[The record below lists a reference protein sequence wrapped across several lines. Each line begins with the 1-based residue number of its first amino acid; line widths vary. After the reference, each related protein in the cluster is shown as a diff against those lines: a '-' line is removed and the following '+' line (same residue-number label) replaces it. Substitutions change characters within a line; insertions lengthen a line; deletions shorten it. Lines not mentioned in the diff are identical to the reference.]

1 MPLWMDEGRTEES
14 VRLRKALVRM
24 AQGERE
30 ARGPY
35 SMRLAF
41 ALLYGLGAFSLFD
54 PDRAAFFLQRWRFD
68 QAEMSA
74 EGRGVERCAGL
85 VAMVFGVATLFAPAL
100 VFLAARETTKQ
111 TEGYG
116 YGSGKEDF

>member
-41 ALLYGLGAFSLFD
+41 VLLYGLGAFSLFD

-68 QAEMSA
+68 QTEMSA
-74 EGRGVERCAGL
+74 EGRRVERCAGL
-85 VAMVFGVATLFAPAL
+85 VTMVFGVATLFAPL
-100 VFLAARETTKQ
+100 WFTWRRETTKQ